1 MTFTLQKEQFI
12 PEINAL
18 VKLYTHDKT
27 GARLL
32 SVPNEDENKVFGIT
46 FRTPPRTSNG
56 IAHIME
62 HSVLC
67 GSRKYP
73 VKQPFIELAKGSL
86 NTFLNAFT
94 YPDKTC
100 YPVASQNLQD
110 FYNLIDVYL
119 DAVFYPLI
127 PERILQQEGWHYEID
142 DPDAPLTFKGV
153 VFNEMKG
160 NYSSPDDL
168 LGDKSRSSL
177 FPDQTYGLDSGG
189 DPSVIPDLTY
199 AEFKAFHENYYH
211 PSNAYIWF
219 YGDDPEEERLRLL
232 DAWLNDFDKREV
244 DSQVQLQ
251 PRFEQPI
258 RKTISYD
265 AGDSDNA
272 RAYIT
277 VNWMLGEHEDIQTG
291 LSLDILS
298 HILLATPASP
308 LKKALLDSGLGEDV
322 TGGHE
327 DHLRQTMFSAGL
339 KGVQQ
344 ENLDKVEKLILDTLA
359 DLAKN
364 GIDPDTVAAS
374 LNTIEFRLRE
384 QNTGRFPRGL
394 FLMLAALSEWV
405 YDGDPMTALAFE
417 APLNAIKEESAKGR
431 YFENLIEEYLLD
443 NPHRSTVQ
451 LVPDPEEGARI
462 AAVETERLARA
473 KAGMSR
479 SEIDQVMETA
489 SRLKAL
495 QDAPDPP
502 EALEAIPSLSLDD
515 IEKTNKT
522 IPLEIVRLGSETPDK
537 QAQVLFHD
545 LFTNGIVYL
554 DLGFDLHS
562 LPADLLPFVGLFGR
576 VLLQMGTESQNY
588 VQLTQRIGRET
599 GGIGS
604 ATLTSTIRESSESAL
619 WFFLRGK
626 AITSQAGEL
635 LAILKDVLL
644 TAKLEDRERFKQIVL
659 EDKARAEA
667 GLVPSGHIVVNNR
680 LRARFSEADWV
691 SEQIHGLEHLFF
703 LRRLA
708 EEVEKDWEAVLAKL
722 ETLRRLLINRTTMI
736 ANVTLDADSFASF
749 TPQLASL
756 MDALPGS
763 SLSRSPFKQGNGA
776 TGKRANEALTIPAQV
791 NYVGKGANLYEL
803 GYEPHGSVSV
813 INNYLGT
820 TWLWEKVRVQGGA
833 YGGYNVF
840 DHNSGTFTFLSYR
853 DPNILSTLQTY
864 DKTVDFLENLD
875 LNADELK
882 KTIIG
887 TIGEMDAYQLPD
899 AKGWTSM
906 VRYLTRYTDE
916 ERQRIREEV
925 LSTGVNDFKQFA
937 RVLAELNKAGEVV
950 VLGSAEAIEKANKE
964 KAGFLEVKK
973 VM

>member
-1 MTFTLQKEQFI
+1 MTFTLQKEQHI

-27 GARLL
+27 GARLM
-32 SVPNEDENKVFGIT
+32 SVINEDENKVFGIT
-46 FRTPPRTSNG
+46 FRTPPKTSNG

-67 GSRKYP
+67 GSRKYR
-73 VKQPFIELAKGSL
+73 VKEPFIELAKGSL

-94 YPDKTC
+94 SPDKTI

-119 DAVFYPLI
+119 DSVFYPLI
-127 PERILQQEGWHYEID
+127 PEHTLQQEGWHYEIENSE
-142 DPDAPLTFKGV
+142 APLTFKGV

-160 NYSSPDDL
+160 AYSSPDGL
-168 LGDKSRSSL
+168 LDRISRKSL

-199 AEFKAFHENYYH
+199 EEFKSFHENYYH

-219 YGDDPEEERLRLL
+219 YGDDPEEERLRNL
-232 DAWLNDFDKREV
+232 DSWLNEFEKKEV
-244 DSQVQLQ
+244 NSQIQLQ
-251 PRFEQPI
+251 PRFEEPTKQTVP
-258 RKTISYD
+258 YD
-265 AGDSDNA
+265 AGDSSDA
-272 RAYIT
+272 KAYIT
-277 VNWMLGEHEDIQTG
+277 VNWMLGEHEDIKTN

-308 LKKALLDSGLGEDV
+308 LKKILLDSGLGEDV
-322 TGGHE
+322 IGSYEE
-327 DHLRQTMFSAGL
+327 DLRQTTFSAGL
-339 KGVQQ
+339 KGVQR
-344 ENLDKVEKLILDTLA
+344 ENLDKVERLILDTLA
-359 DLAKN
+359 DLAQN

-374 LNTIEFRLRE
+374 LNTTEFRLRE

-394 FLMLAALSEWV
+394 FLMLAALSEWL
-405 YDGDPMTALAFE
+405 YDGDPFAALAFE
-417 APLNAIKEESAKGR
+417 APLNAIKEESAKGH
-431 YFENLIEEYLLD
+431 YFENLIEKYLLD
-443 NPHRSTVQ
+443 NAHRSSVH
-451 LVPDPEEGARI
+451 LIPDPEEGARI
-462 AAVETERLARA
+462 AAAETERLAQA

-479 SEIDQVMETA
+479 SEIEQVMETA
-489 SRLKAL
+489 SKLKAL
-495 QDAPDPP
+495 QEAPDPP
-502 EALEAIPSLSLDD
+502 EALAAIPSLSLDD
-515 IEKTNKT
+515 IEKTNKL
-522 IPLEIVRLGSETPDK
+522 IPIETSSEGDAK
-537 QAQVLFHD
+537 VLFHD

-562 LPADLLPFVGLFGR
+562 LPTGLLPFVGVFGR
-576 VLLQMGTESQNY
+576 ALLQMGTETQDY

-604 ATLTSTIRESSESAL
+604 ATLTSTIRESKESAL

-626 AITSQAGEL
+626 AVTSQAGEL
-635 LAILKDVLL
+635 LSILNDVLL
-644 TAKLEDRERFKQIVL
+644 TAKLDNRERFKQIVL

-667 GLVPSGHIVVNNR
+667 GLVPGGHIVVNNR

-691 SEQIHGLEHLFF
+691 SEQISGLEHLFF
-703 LRRLA
+703 LRQLA
-708 EEVEKDWEAVLAKL
+708 EEIEKDWEAVLTKL
-722 ETLRRLLINRTTMI
+722 EMVRRLLINRAAVI
-736 ANVTLDADSFASF
+736 ANVTLDANSFASF
-749 TPQLASL
+749 SLQLASL
-756 MDALPGS
+756 LNALPSS
-763 SLSRSPFKQGNGA
+763 SLSRSSFGQANDA
-776 TGKRANEALTIPAQV
+776 TGTRVNEALTIPAQV

-803 GYEPHGSVSV
+803 GYEPHGSVGV

-833 YGGYNVF
+833 YGGFSAF
-840 DHNSGTFTFLSYR
+840 DNNSGTFTFLSYR

-864 DKTVDFLENLD
+864 EKTVDFLGNLD
-875 LNADELK
+875 LSANELK
-882 KTIIG
+882 KSIIG
-887 TIGEMDAYQLPD
+887 TIGDMDAYQLPD

-916 ERQRIREEV
+916 ERQRIRDEV
-925 LSTGVNDFKQFA
+925 LGTTAHNFKQFA

>member
-1 MTFTLQKEQFI
+1 MTFTLQKEQHI

-18 VKLYTHDKT
+18 VKLYVHDKT

-32 SVPNEDENKVFGIT
+32 SARNEDENKVFGIT
-46 FRTPPRTSNG
+46 FRTPPKTSNG

-73 VKQPFIELAKGSL
+73 LKEPFIELRKGSL

-127 PERILQQEGWHYEID
+127 PEHTLQQEGWHYEID
-142 DPDAPLTFKGV
+142 NPDTPLTYKGV

-160 NYSSPDDL
+160 AYSSPDDL
-168 LGDKSRSSL
+168 LEDKSRTSL
-177 FPDQTYGLDSGG
+177 FPNITYGLDSGG

-199 AEFKAFHENYYH
+199 AEFKEFHENYYH

-219 YGDDPEEERLRLL
+219 CGDDPEDERLRIL
-232 DAWLNDFDKREV
+232 DNWLNDFNRKEV
-244 DSQVQLQ
+244 DSHVPLQ
-251 PRFEQPI
+251 PRFEKPI
-258 RKTISYD
+258 QKTIPYD
-265 AGDSDNA
+265 AGDSGDA
-272 RAYIT
+272 KAYVT

-308 LKKALLDSGLGEDV
+308 LKKALLDSGFGEDV
-322 TGGHE
+322 TGGHQ
-327 DHLRQTMFSAGL
+327 DHLRQTIFSAGL
-339 KGVQQ
+339 KGVQR
-344 ENLDKVEKLILDTLA
+344 ENLDKVEKLIFDTLTE
-359 DLAKN
+359 LAKN

-374 LNTIEFRLRE
+374 LNTIEFHLRE
-384 QNTGRFPRGL
+384 QNTGRYPRGL
-394 FLMLAALSEWV
+394 FLMLSALSVWL
-405 YDGDPMTALAFE
+405 YDGDPISALAFE
-417 APLNAIKEESAKGR
+417 APLNAIKEESARSR

-451 LVPDPEEGARI
+451 LVPDPEEGVRI

-479 SEIDQVMETA
+479 SQIEQVMETA
-489 SRLKAL
+489 GRLKAL
-495 QDAPDPP
+495 QDAPDSP
-502 EALEAIPSLSLDD
+502 EALATIPSLSLDD
-515 IEKTNKT
+515 IEKTNKS
-522 IPLEIVRLGSETPDK
+522 IPLEIRSEGETT
-537 QAQVLFHD
+537 VLFHD
-545 LFTNGIVYL
+545 LFTNGIIYL

-576 VLLQMGTESQNY
+576 VLLQMGTKTQNY

-626 AITSQAGEL
+626 AVTSQASEL
-635 LAILKDVLL
+635 LDILKDVLL
-644 TAKLEDRERFKQIVL
+644 TAKLDDRERFKQIVL

-667 GLVPSGHIVVNNR
+667 GLVPGGHIVVNNR

-691 SEQIHGLEHLFF
+691 AEQINGLENLFF

-708 EEVEKDWEAVLAKL
+708 EEINKDWDSVLAKL
-722 ETLRRLLINRTTMI
+722 ETVRRLLVNRAAMI
-736 ANVTLDADSFASF
+736 ANVTLEANSFASF
-749 TPQLASL
+749 SPQLVSF
-756 MDALPGS
+756 MGALPGA
-763 SLSRSPFKQGNGA
+763 SLSRSSLKQSNG
-776 TGKRANEALTIPAQV
+776 TTSKRVNEALTIPAQV
-791 NYVGKGANLYEL
+791 NYVGKGANLYKL
-803 GYEPHGSVSV
+803 GYEPHGSVNV

-833 YGGYNVF
+833 YGGFSVF
-840 DHNSGTFTFLSYR
+840 DTNSGTFTFLSYR
-853 DPNILSTLQTY
+853 DPNILGTLDTY
-864 DKTVDFLENLD
+864 DKTVGFLGDLD
-875 LNADELK
+875 LSADELK

-887 TIGEMDAYQLPD
+887 TIGDMDAYQLPD

-906 VRYLTRYTDE
+906 VRYLTHYTDE
-916 ERQRIREEV
+916 ERQRIRDEV
-925 LSTGVNDFKQFA
+925 LGTTTDNFKQFA
-937 RVLAELNKAGEVV
+937 HVLAELNKAGEVV
-950 VLGSAEAIEKANKE
+950 VLGSSEAIEKANKE

>member
-1 MTFTLQKEQFI
+1 MTFTLQKEQLI

-18 VKLYTHDKT
+18 VKLYAHEKT
-27 GARLL
+27 GTRLI
-32 SVPNEDENKVFGIT
+32 SVLNDDENKVFGIT
-46 FRTPPRTSNG
+46 FRTPPKTSNG

-73 VKQPFIELAKGSL
+73 VKEPFIELAKGSL

-127 PERILQQEGWHYEID
+127 PEHTLLQEGWHYEIEN
-142 DPDAPLTFKGV
+142 PGAPLTFKGV

-160 NYSSPDDL
+160 AYSSPDDL
-168 LGDKSRSSL
+168 LEDKSRNSL
-177 FPDQTYGLDSGG
+177 FPDHTYGLDSGG
-189 DPSVIPDLTY
+189 DPAVIPDLTY
-199 AEFKAFHENYYH
+199 AEFKAFHDNYYH

-219 YGDDPEEERLRLL
+219 YGDDPEEERLHLL
-232 DAWLNDFDKREV
+232 DTWLNDFEKKDV
-244 DSQVQLQ
+244 SSQIPLQ
-251 PRFEQPI
+251 PRFEKPI
-258 RKTISYD
+258 QKTVPYD
-265 AGDSDNA
+265 AGDADDA
-272 RAYIT
+272 KAYIT
-277 VNWMLGEHEDIQTG
+277 VNWMLGEHADTQTG
-291 LSLDILS
+291 LALDILS

-327 DHLRQTMFSAGL
+327 DHLRQTIFSAGL
-339 KGVQQ
+339 KGVGR
-344 ENLDKVEKLILDTLA
+344 ENLEKVEKLILDTLA
-359 DLAKN
+359 DLAGN

-394 FLMLAALSEWV
+394 FLMLNALTAWL
-405 YDGDPMTALAFE
+405 YDGDPLQALAFE
-417 APLNAIKEESAKGR
+417 APLGAIKEAVAKDG
-431 YFENLIEEYLLD
+431 YFEKLIRAYLLD
-443 NPHRSTVQ
+443 NPHRSTVH

-462 AAVETERLARA
+462 AAAEAERLAAA
-473 KAGMSR
+473 KTGMSH
-479 SEIDQVMETA
+479 SDIEKVIETA
-489 SRLKAL
+489 NRLKAL
-495 QDAPDPP
+495 QDAPDSP
-502 EALEAIPSLSLDD
+502 EALATIPTLSLDD
-515 IEKTNKT
+515 IEKTNKS
-522 IPLEIVRLGSETPDK
+522 IPIEIVRLGSETPDK
-537 QAQVLFHD
+537 QVPVLFHD
-545 LFTNGIVYL
+545 LSTNGIVYL

-562 LPADLLPFVGLFGR
+562 LPVDLLPYVGLFGR

-604 ATLTSTIRESSESAL
+604 ATLTSTIRESNESAL

-626 AITSQAGEL
+626 AVTSQADEL
-635 LAILKDVLL
+635 LDILKDVLL
-644 TAKLEDRERFKQIVL
+644 TARLEDRERFKQIVL

-667 GLVPSGHIVVNNR
+667 GLIPGGHAVVNSR

-691 SEQIHGLEHLFF
+691 AEQINGLENLFF
-703 LRRLA
+703 LRKLIDEIEA
-708 EEVEKDWEAVLAKL
+708 DWGSVLAKL
-722 ETLRRLLINRTTMI
+722 ETVRRLLINRAAMI
-736 ANVTLDADSFASF
+736 ANVTLDAGSFASF
-749 TPQLASL
+749 SSRLASF
-756 MDALPGS
+756 MHNLPVS
-763 SLSRSPFKQGNGA
+763 PLSRSSYKQGDDA
-776 TGKRANEALTIPAQV
+776 TGKRENEALTIPAQV
-791 NYVGKGANLYEL
+791 NYVGKGANLYKL
-803 GYEPHGSVSV
+803 GYEPHGSINV

-833 YGGYNVF
+833 YGGFSLF
-840 DHNSGTFTFLSYR
+840 DTNSGTFTFLSYR
-853 DPNILSTLQTY
+853 DPNLLTTIDNY
-864 DKTVDFLENLD
+864 DKTVNFLNELE
-875 LNADELK
+875 LSADELK
-882 KTIIG
+882 KSIIG
-887 TIGEMDAYQLPD
+887 TIGNMDAYQLPD

-906 VRYLTRYTDE
+906 LRYLTRYTDE
-916 ERQRIREEV
+916 ERQRIRDEV
-925 LSTGVNDFKQFA
+925 LGTTAVDFKQFA
-937 RVLAELNKAGEVV
+937 RVLAELNQAGEVV